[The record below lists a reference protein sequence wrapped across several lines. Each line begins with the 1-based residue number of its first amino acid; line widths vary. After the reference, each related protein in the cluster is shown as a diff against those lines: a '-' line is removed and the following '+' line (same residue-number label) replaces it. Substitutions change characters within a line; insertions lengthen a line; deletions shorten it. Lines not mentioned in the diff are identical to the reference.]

1 MTLRAR
7 LSAWWT
13 ARAWPRLVLFGRW
26 LDVAANCFFKKW
38 WRPVTCV
45 IAAGT
50 VYVNGIHIPL
60 KTGTGADLTGL
71 AALLAALSPFAI
83 ARTVELVM
91 GRKDETDAS

>member
-1 MTLRAR
+1 MTVRAR
-7 LSAWWT
+7 LKAWWN
-13 ARAWPRLVLFGRW
+13 ASAWPRLVTFGRW

-60 KTGTGADLTGL
+60 AKHEAADLTGL

-91 GRKDETDAS
+91 GRKDDPNA